1 MATYTD
7 ATLED
12 AAQRVKTAQR
22 DFCRRIIELYPAGTT
37 GEFSKGNGRV
47 QYVVIET
54 CSLYLPAH
62 PRLRIRSHTG
72 KEYFVTAYDLAKV

>member
-1 MATYTD
+1 MATYID

-12 AAQRVKTAQR
+12 ADQRVRMAQR

-37 GEFSKGNGRV
+37 AEFLKGKGRIKYEV
-47 QYVVIET
+47 LET
-54 CSLYLPAH
+54 CSLYFPAH